1 MNEIYEQD
9 ILARKPFNPFRI
21 LRRWD
26 KVVLAILLITLV
38 LALTSQQQALN
49 SVTGTGLS
57 LLSVAPFILLS
68 VLLAAYIKA
77 TGLDQQIARAFSY
90 SPVRSIFFAA
100 ILGALSPFCSC
111 GVIPI
116 IAGLLISGV
125 PLAPVMAF
133 WLASPLMDP
142 EMFILTSAV
151 MGFDFAVVKT
161 IAALGIALFAGFVIH
176 FFRHLPM
183 FQTVLREGYAS
194 GCGGPKAPES
204 GVISLKFWQEKARLA
219 EFKKQSL
226 STGWFLAKWLTLAFL
241 LESIMLRY
249 LPANGVAAHLNG
261 DQWWTLPLSA
271 LVGIPAYLN
280 GYAALPTLS
289 ALLDKGMDPSAG
301 LTFVIAGGA
310 TSIPAAMAVF
320 SLVKK
325 KVFAAYIVFAL
336 SGAILSGVLLGP
348 LL

>member
-1 MNEIYEQD
+1 MNEIYEQH
-9 ILARKPFNPFRI
+9 ILMRKPFSVYRV
-21 LRRWD
+21 LQRVD
-26 KVVLAILLITLV
+26 KVVLAILLIALG
-38 LALTSQQQALN
+38 LAVKSPEQAWT

-77 TGLDQQIARAFSY
+77 TGLDQQIARAFSH
-90 SPVRSIFFAA
+90 SPVKSIFFAA
-100 ILGALSPFCSC
+100 FLGALSPFCSC

-116 IAGLLISGV
+116 IAGLLVSGV

-142 EMFILTSAV
+142 EMFILTAAV
-151 MGFDFAVVKT
+151 MGMDFAVVKT
-161 IAALGIALFAGFVIH
+161 IAAVGIALFSGFILH
-176 FFRHLPM
+176 FFRDLPM
-183 FQTVLREGYAS
+183 FQTVLRDGYS
-194 GCGGPKAPES
+194 GGCGGPKAPQAAA
-204 GVISLKFWQEKARLA
+204 ISLKFWREEARLVD
-219 EFKKQSL
+219 FKRQSI
-226 STGWFLAKWLTLAFL
+226 STGGFLAKWLTLAFL
-241 LESIMLRY
+241 LESIMIIY
-249 LPANGVAAHLNG
+249 LPADGVAAHLNG
-261 DQWWTLPLSA
+261 DQWWSIPVSA

-289 ALLDKGMDPSAG
+289 ALLEKGMDPSAG

-325 KVFAAYIVFAL
+325 KIFIAYIVFAL
-336 SGAILSGVLLGP
+336 TGAMVSGLLLGP